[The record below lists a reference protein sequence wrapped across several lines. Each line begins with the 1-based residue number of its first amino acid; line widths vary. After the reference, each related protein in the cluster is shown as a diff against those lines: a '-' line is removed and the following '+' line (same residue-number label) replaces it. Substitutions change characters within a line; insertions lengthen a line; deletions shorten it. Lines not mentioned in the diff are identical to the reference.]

1 MKKNLS
7 GGATI
12 AIVVEITAVVAIAA
26 LVLRNDG
33 GQRQVQIQPP
43 QP

>member
-1 MKKNLS
+1 MKNLS
-7 GGATI
+7 GVATI
-12 AIVVEITAVVAIAA
+12 AIVVEIAAVVAIAA
-26 LVLRNDG
+26 LVLRDG